1 MGNSRLR
8 IKELAKEKGM
18 TMTDIAR
25 TIGIT
30 PINLS
35 ASLNGNPTLS
45 RLTAVADILGV
56 GVADLFEQDDV
67 LLNGYIDFAGQIY
80 RIHDIGDLMK
90 VTEKVKSIMKANE

>member
-1 MGNSRLR
+1 MGNAQLR
-8 IKELAKEKGM
+8 IKEIAKEKGM
-18 TMTDIAR
+18 TMADIAR

-56 GVADLFEQDDV
+56 SVSELFEADDCLV
-67 LLNGYIDFAGQIY
+67 QGYIEFAGHIY
-80 RIHDIGDLMK
+80 KVRDLGDLMK
-90 VTEKVKSIMKANE
+90 ITEKIKTLMNRNG

>member
-1 MGNSRLR
+1 MSNPRLR

-18 TMTDIAR
+18 TMAEIAR

-56 GVADLFEQDDV
+56 SVSELFEVDDFLV
-67 LLNGYIDFAGQIY
+67 QGYIEFVGRIYKVHDF
-80 RIHDIGDLMK
+80 GDLIKITDKIKTLM
-90 VTEKVKSIMKANE
+90 NNG

>member
-8 IKELAKEKGM
+8 VKEIAKEKGM
-18 TMTDIAR
+18 TMADIAK

-56 GVADLFEQDDV
+56 SVSDLFEEDDFLV
-67 LLNGYIDFAGQIY
+67 QGYVEFAGHIY
-80 RIHDIGDLMK
+80 KIHDFGDLVK
-90 VTEKVKSIMKANE
+90 LTEKIKTIVSAEG

>member
-1 MGNSRLR
+1 MGNSHLR
-8 IKELAKEKGM
+8 IKELAKERGM
-18 TMTDIAR
+18 TMADIAR

-67 LLNGYIDFAGQIY
+67 LLNGYIDFTGQIY

>member
-45 RLTAVADILGV
+45 RLSAVADILGV
-56 GVADLFEQDDV
+56 RVADLFEQDDV

-80 RIHDIGDLMK
+80 RIHDFGDLMK

>member
-1 MGNSRLR
+1 MGNTRLR
-8 IKELAKEKGM
+8 IKEIAKEKGM
-18 TMTDIAR
+18 TMADIAR

-56 GVADLFEQDDV
+56 SVSDLFEVDDCLV
-67 LLNGYIDFAGQIY
+67 QGYIEFAGHIY
-80 RIHDIGDLMK
+80 KVRDLGDLMK
-90 VTEKVKSIMKANE
+90 ITEKIRSLMNNNG

>member
-18 TMTDIAR
+18 TMADIAR

-45 RLTAVADILGV
+45 RLAAVADILGV

>member
-1 MGNSRLR
+1 MGNSHLR
-8 IKELAKEKGM
+8 IKELAKERGM
-18 TMTDIAR
+18 TMADIAR

-56 GVADLFEQDDV
+56 DLFEQDDV